1 MEPIARFLLANR
13 IELIA
18 FVLGVANVA
27 LIVRRSMWNYPFGL
41 AMVTLYAVVFFRTK
55 LYSDALLQIFF
66 FVVNV
71 YGWMLWRRAEMAE
84 GDIRVLL
91 LARAARLRWLA
102 GGAVLTLCWGFA
114 MHRFTDASFPYWD
127 AAVAIPSV
135 VAQILLSRRVLEN
148 WLIWIAVDMLAIPL
162 YAAKQL
168 WLTSGLYAI
177 FLALATWGLVSWWR
191 ASLAE
196 PSTA

>member
-41 AMVTLYAVVFFRTK
+41 AMVTLYAVVFYRTR
-55 LYSDALLQIFF
+55 LYSDALLQLFF
-66 FVVNV
+66 FVVNF
-71 YGWMLWRRAEMAE
+71 YGWALWRRAEADE

-91 LARAARLRWLA
+91 LSGKARVCWIIGA
-102 GGAVLTLCWGFA
+102 AVLTVAWGYG
-114 MHRFTDASFPYWD
+114 MHRFTKASYPYWD

-148 WLIWIAVDMLAIPL
+148 WLIWIAVDLLAIPL

-177 FLALATWGLVSWWR
+177 FLILATWGLVSWWR
-191 ASLAE
+191 AGRAE
-196 PSTA
+196 PSMA